1 MKIKMYGLG
10 IVEIFDVLSPE
21 ECDYLIQHTESIGY
35 DEATVNMGN
44 EQHVMKPNL
53 RNNSRVNI
61 TDDSL
66 CNKVWDAIKTHIPSK
81 IGDDHA
87 LFLDD
92 TFRCYRYYPGE
103 FFGWHVDGS
112 TRKNGNRSKYTV
124 LIYLNDDYVG
134 GETEFE
140 HSKVKGTKGSVVVFP
155 HKLLHQ
161 GATVIS
167 GTKYAIRSDAM
178 YEDHKYNGEKNDK

>member
-1 MKIKMYGLG
+1 MYGLG

-21 ECDYLIQHTESIGY
+21 ECEYLIKHTESIGY

-66 CNKVWDAIKTHIPSK
+66 CNRVWDAIKSHIPTK

-103 FFGWHVDGS
+103 FFG
-112 TRKNGNRSKYTV
+112 
-124 LIYLNDDYVG
+124 
-134 GETEFE
+134 
-140 HSKVKGTKGSVVVFP
+140 
-155 HKLLHQ
+155 
-161 GATVIS
+161 
-167 GTKYAIRSDAM
+167 
-178 YEDHKYNGEKNDK
+178 

>member
-1 MKIKMYGLG
+1 MNSFKMYGMG
-10 IVEIFDVLSPE
+10 IIEVYNVLAKD
-21 ECDYLIQHTESIGY
+21 ECDELITRTETLGY

-44 EQHVMKPNL
+44 EQHIMNPNL

-61 TDDSL
+61 VDELLQT
-66 CNKVWDAIKTHIPSK
+66 KVWDAIKKYIPEK
-81 IGDDHA
+81 IGEDKA

-124 LIYLNDDYVG
+124 LVYLNDNYDG
-134 GETEFE
+134 SETEFE
-140 HSKVKGTKGSVVVFP
+140 HAKVKGKQGSVVVFP

-161 GATVIS
+161 GAMVTS
-167 GTKYAIRSDAM
+167 GTKYTIRTDAM
-178 YEDHKYNGEKNDK
+178 YEDHKYHGEQK